1 MCAHKYA
8 YAAGFG
14 LLKGA
19 VQLFQ
24 HIPQM
29 NIEMLAGGRRQ
40 SNAFTNSHITF
51 LGKLFYCIIL
61 LHIMISVPCSTKSTT
76 NLHLHKDKTF

>member
-24 HIPQM
+24 HIPQT
-29 NIEMLAGGRRQ
+29 NTEMLAGGRQ
-40 SNAFTNSHITF
+40 SNTFTNSHITS

-61 LHIMISVPCSTKSTT
+61 LHIIISVPCSTKSTT
-76 NLHLHKDKTF
+76 NLHHHKDKTF